1 MANYKELEGFS
12 VQTLAADPDTPGWVG
27 SIFYNSTSGTF
38 KVVKPGGVA
47 VATWASGGSMNTGR
61 VENYGNG
68 VGTQTAAG
76 VSGGSTTTQVALH
89 EQYNG
94 TSWTEVGDLNTA
106 RDGTWADG
114 TQSASWVAGGSF
126 PYKTNTETWNGSS
139 WTEVNDL
146 STARAFGGGTCGRSS
161 TAGLVVAGYTGTANT
176 GVVEQWDGTNWTEV
190 GDLNTAR
197 RKAGGFGTSTAAFAI
212 GASPTPSALVE
223 SWNGTSWTET
233 TDINTARGAVGAAG
247 TITDGLIYGAET
259 TPRQITEYWNG
270 TSWTEVNDMGVN
282 QGNAAGAGGTGS
294 SAFMAGGTDGLVA
307 VANTEEWTVPE
318 VVINTLT
325 TS

>member
-1 MANYKELEGFS
+1 MGARTRGLANNVLSSGKLDATDAVSGVIPASNIANASLTSATSYGS
-12 VQTLAADPDTPGWVG
+12 VT
-27 SIFYNSTSGTF
+27 
-38 KVVKPGGVA
+38 GGVPA
-47 VATWASGGSMNTGR
+47 VASDPPSPAEGDIWYNTSSGQIKFRATVQAWASGGSMNTGR

-94 TSWTEVGDLNTA
+94 TS
-106 RDGTWADG
+106 
-114 TQSASWVAGGSF
+114 
-126 PYKTNTETWNGSS
+126 
-139 WTEVNDL
+139 
-146 STARAFGGGTCGRSS
+146 
-161 TAGLVVAGYTGTANT
+161 
-176 GVVEQWDGTNWTEV
+176 WTEV